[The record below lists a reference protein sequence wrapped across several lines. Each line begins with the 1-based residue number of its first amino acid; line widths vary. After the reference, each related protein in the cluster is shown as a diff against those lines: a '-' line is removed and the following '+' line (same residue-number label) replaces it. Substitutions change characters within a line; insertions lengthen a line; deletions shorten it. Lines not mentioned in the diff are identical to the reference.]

1 MKKNRVIKRKNLP
14 LKISIWNPL
23 TCFLAL
29 ERFNAPGWLY
39 GALGVLFLYGY
50 ILTIYRMSTDI
61 EVDLLSPTG
70 REAGEHV

>member
-1 MKKNRVIKRKNLP
+1 MKKNRVIKRENLP

-39 GALGVLFLYGY
+39 GALGVLFLFADIAAIYR
-50 ILTIYRMSTDI
+50 ILTET
-61 EVDLLSPTG
+61 EVDLLNPTG
-70 REAGEHV
+70 REAGTK